1 MGGLTASCCNTQNL
15 DKRSI
20 LFPSKE
26 EKISDECKVSLDKHF
41 DGHMTGMKCEY
52 LISQQLIMRGF
63 TSKNTIYAECA
74 CPDEIN
80 HDNPEDEL
88 SSLLTERY
96 GKVVSLGGLAGL
108 PFTG

>member
-1 MGGLTASCCNTQNL
+1 
-15 DKRSI
+15 
-20 LFPSKE
+20 
-26 EKISDECKVSLDKHF
+26 
-41 DGHMTGMKCEY
+41 
-52 LISQQLIMRGF
+52 MRGF
-63 TSKNTIYAECA
+63 SSKNTIYAECA

-80 HDNPEDEL
+80 HDNPEEEL

>member
-1 MGGLTASCCNTQNL
+1 MGISCCDTQNVA
-15 DKRSI
+15 KNNSI
-20 LFPSKE
+20 LFPAKNES
-26 EKISDECKVSLDKHF
+26 ISDTCVTALDRHF
-41 DGHMTGMKCEY
+41 AGHMTGMKCDY
-52 LISQQLIMRGF
+52 LINQQLKMRGF
-63 TSKNTIYAECA
+63 SSKNTIYAECA

-80 HDNPEDEL
+80 HDNPEEEL